1 MVKEGEYKR
10 GWGTG
15 RMGKE
20 GVKKRL
26 GEWENGEG
34 GSIKEAGGMGE
45 WGRREYK
52 RGWENGGGRGYITRL
67 HLTQQEV
74 NGPLILLLLL
84 DIPPA
89 GL

>member
-1 MVKEGEYKR
+1 
-10 GWGTG
+10 
-15 RMGKE
+15 MGKE

-26 GEWENGEG
+26 GEWENWEE
-34 GSIKEAGGMGE
+34 GSIKEAGRMVE
-45 WGRREYK
+45 EEDIYV
-52 RGWENGGGRGYITRL
+52 TRL

-74 NGPLILLLLL
+74 NGPLLLLLLL